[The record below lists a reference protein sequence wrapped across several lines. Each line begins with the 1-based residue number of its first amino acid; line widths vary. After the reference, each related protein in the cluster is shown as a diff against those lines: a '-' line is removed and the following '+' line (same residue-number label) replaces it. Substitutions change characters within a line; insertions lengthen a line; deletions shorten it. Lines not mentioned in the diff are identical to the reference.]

1 MRIAIVDYGMG
12 NISSISSTLN
22 YIGIDDIIISNTYE
36 DLISSDKLI
45 LPGVGSF
52 ANAMKNIKQKKI
64 NLYLD
69 EIILK
74 RKKLILG
81 ICLGMQLMSKQ
92 SNEDGLNGGLGYIDA
107 VVSKFENQNIKVPH
121 VGFNQIDIC
130 KNSKLF
136 NKINYN
142 PDFYFTH
149 SYRMN
154 GNTNINQSFCIYG
167 EKFIASYEFNN
178 VFGTQFH
185 PELSQSNG
193 IQLLKNFINLDN
205 VT

>member
-1 MRIAIVDYGMG
+1 MKVAIVDYGMG
-12 NISSISSTLN
+12 NISSISSTLK
-22 YIGIDDIIISNTYE
+22 YIGVSDIIISNSYE
-36 DLISSDKLI
+36 DLLTSDKLI

-52 ANAMKNIKQKKI
+52 AIAMKNIKEKKI
-64 NLYLD
+64 NLFLD
-69 EIILK
+69 EIVLK
-74 RKKLILG
+74 RKKNILG

-92 SNEDGLNGGLGYIDA
+92 SNEDGFNEGLGYVEA
-107 VVSKFENQNIKVPH
+107 VVSKFESLNIKIPH
-121 VGFNQIDIC
+121 VGFNQIDVC

-136 NKINYN
+136 NKIKDK

-154 GNTNINQSFCIYG
+154 GNKNINQSNCVYG
-167 EKFIASYEFNN
+167 ESFIASFEYNN

-193 IQLLKNFINLDN
+193 IQLLKNFINI
-205 VT
+205 